1 MKLSDVSIP
10 AAIVPEE
17 GGLNRALQQ
26 GVGGVAA
33 QQLAK
38 LSAKRKKGM
47 KTGGKVRGYGC
58 AVKGV
63 KKAKMR

>member
-1 MKLSDVSIP
+1 MKFSDVSIP
-10 AAIVPEE
+10 AAIISGE

-26 GVGGVAA
+26 GVGGIAA

-47 KTGGKVRGYGC
+47 KAGGKVRGCGC
-58 AVKGV
+58 AIKGV
-63 KKAKMR
+63 KKAKVR